1 MKTNRAKERSHIYP
15 FEFQMKSLQTE
26 ISDHEPQVEK
36 AVSDTEVLITQ
47 SQSSVK
53 QELQAN
59 LHGKSISVLEIP
71 ISTIEFLFPLEK
83 AF

>member
-1 MKTNRAKERSHIYP
+1 
-15 FEFQMKSLQTE
+15 MKSLQTE

-71 ISTIEFLFPLEK
+71 ISTG
-83 AF
+83 